1 MLKHN
6 LRAQGTLLS
15 YYRLRAR
22 VHSLTLSLPHNMN
35 IFHLHNSM
43 FCMLGSFVRC
53 TFSTITPSFPS
64 PDGRSR
70 VDWCPLPNNHPSTA
84 KSDGSDFLP
93 TSAEATSRS
102 FMHHSC
108 MQNGKM
114 GMTSW
119 ERVRSI
125 RVSERGKNVCSPRF
139 LLKPMVESHWQNA
152 SLHLIRS
159 F

>member
-22 VHSLTLSLPHNMN
+22 VHSLTISLPHNMN
-35 IFHLHNSM
+35 IFQLHNSM
-43 FCMLGSFVRC
+43 FCMLGRFVRC
-53 TFSTITPSFPS
+53 TFSTITHPFPS

-108 MQNGKM
+108 MQNGTRGECLYWPAACYLKISKVQRAIISKYLSNSFLYQLDSISK
-114 GMTSW
+114 TS
-119 ERVRSI
+119 RVYS
-125 RVSERGKNVCSPRF
+125 
-139 LLKPMVESHWQNA
+139 
-152 SLHLIRS
+152 
-159 F
+159 